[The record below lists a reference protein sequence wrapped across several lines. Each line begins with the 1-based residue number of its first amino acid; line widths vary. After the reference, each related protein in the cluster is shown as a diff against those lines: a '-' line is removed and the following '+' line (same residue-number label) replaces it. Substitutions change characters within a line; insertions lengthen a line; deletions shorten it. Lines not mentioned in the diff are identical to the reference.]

1 MNQIVLMGRLT
12 RDPELRHTQS
22 GTPVAS
28 FTLAVDRGF
37 TSKDSGERQTD
48 FIDIVAWRGTAEFVS
63 KYFVKGQMA
72 AVTGR
77 LQIRDWT
84 DKDGN
89 KRRSAE
95 VISDNIYFTESKRSR
110 DAAAGS
116 APEGHGA
123 YSEPKPDYGSGAGS
137 GSGYTT
143 PVASSDF
150 SEIDED
156 DGDLPF

>member
-12 RDPELRHTQS
+12 RDPELRHTQN
-22 GTPVAS
+22 GTSVSS
-28 FTLAVDRGF
+28 FTLAVDRRYVP
-37 TSKDSGERQTD
+37 KESGERQTD
-48 FIDIVAWRGTAEFVS
+48 FIDVVAWQNLGEFVS

-95 VISDNIYFTESKRSR
+95 VVADNVYFTESKKSR
-110 DAAAGS
+110 EANFGPAESKDNYNNGFS
-116 APEGHGA
+116 
-123 YSEPKPDYGSGAGS
+123 
-137 GSGYTT
+137 T
-143 PVASSDF
+143 PVESSDF
-150 SEIDED
+150 SELDMD

>member
-1 MNQIVLMGRLT
+1 MNQIVIMGRLT
-12 RDPELRHTQS
+12 RDPELRHTPN
-22 GTPVAS
+22 GVAVAS
-28 FTLAVDRGF
+28 FSLAVDRSFAPRDG
-37 TSKDSGERQTD
+37 GERQTD
-48 FIDIVAWRGTAEFVS
+48 FIDVVAWRNTAEFVA

-95 VISDNIYFTESKRSR
+95 VVAENIYFTESKKSR
-110 DAAAGS
+110 EANFGPVDNKDDYGAGFS
-116 APEGHGA
+116 APVE
-123 YSEPKPDYGSGAGS
+123 
-137 GSGYTT
+137 
-143 PVASSDF
+143 SSDF
-150 SEIDED
+150 SELSMD

>member
-1 MNQIVLMGRLT
+1 MNQIVIMGRMT
-12 RDPELRHTQS
+12 RDPELRQTP
-22 GTPVAS
+22 GGVPVAS

-37 TSKDSGERQTD
+37 APKDGGERQTD
-48 FIDIVAWRGTAEFVS
+48 FIDVVAWRNTGEFVS

-95 VISDNIYFTESKRSR
+95 VVADNIYFTESKKSR
-110 DAAAGS
+110 EASFGP
-116 APEGHGA
+116 APPKDD
-123 YSEPKPDYGSGAGS
+123 YSTGFS
-137 GSGYTT
+137 
-143 PVASSDF
+143 PVVESSDF
-150 SEIDED
+150 TELDMD
-156 DGDLPF
+156 DGELPF

>member
-1 MNQIVLMGRLT
+1 MNQVVLMGRMT
-12 RDPELRHTQS
+12 RDPELRHTQT

-28 FTLAVDRGF
+28 FTIAVDRGF
-37 TSKDSGERQTD
+37 VPKDSGERQTD

-63 KYFVKGQMA
+63 KYFVKGQLT
-72 AVTGR
+72 AVTGK

-95 VISDNIYFTESKRSR
+95 VVADNVYFTGDKRGGGEGGQNSQGGFRPSYPDQRR
-110 DAAAGS
+110 DN
-116 APEGHGA
+116 
-123 YSEPKPDYGSGAGS
+123 YSDGYSSPVQSSG
-137 GSGYTT
+137 
-143 PVASSDF
+143 F
-150 SEIDED
+150 SELDDD